1 MEVDMLSESQQ
12 RRVWEGMLG
21 GEIRACYFADLSGR
35 LNSRQRWAIWA
46 VLIFSS
52 GATAAVLASLP
63 PDWLWLRFVLPLLA
77 AAVSLYSVVM
87 QNQKFAV
94 DASDLHARWNRLAKD
109 YEAIWENIYAD
120 DAIDRLKELDER
132 ATELSKVGA
141 ASFRY
146 NKRAM
151 LKWENHVVEHRLAH
165 AA

>member
-1 MEVDMLSESQQ
+1 
-12 RRVWEGMLG
+12 MLG
-21 GEIRACYFADLSGR
+21 GEIRACYFGDLSGR
-35 LNSRQRWAIWA
+35 LNARQRWATWA
-46 VLIFSS
+46 VLILTSS
-52 GATAAVLASLP
+52 ATAVVLASLP
-63 PDWLWLRFVLPLLA
+63 PNWLWLRFVLPLLA

-94 DASDLHARWNRLAKD
+94 DASDLHARWNRLSKD

-120 DAIDRLKELDER
+120 EAIDRLKELEER
-132 ATELSKVGA
+132 ATELSKIGA

-151 LKWENHVVEHRLAH
+151 LKWEKHVVEHRVAN